1 MDNKERRAV
10 TMYRPK
16 PYNVYCDKTELLIKT
31 LKLLGGVTL
40 FAGLLIGVYAW
51 TLIGAA
57 MLGVL

>member
-1 MDNKERRAV
+1 
-10 TMYRPK
+10 MYRPK

-31 LKLLGGVTL
+31 LKMLGGATVFVAL
-40 FAGLLIGVYAW
+40 MLGVYAW